1 MPMDHPWID
10 VCCRPPT
17 MPGLSPRARFLLR
30 PQLLTRVS
38 RLPGVCW
45 GEVMAITVA
54 HQLVS
59 PRPSRGGLGGPG
71 LMITAM
77 TRSALP

>member
-1 MPMDHPWID
+1 MDHLGLDLSPRLPA
-10 VCCRPPT
+10 V
-17 MPGLSPRARFLLR
+17 PGLLPRARFLLR

-45 GEVMAITVA
+45 EVMTISVA

-59 PRPSRGGLGGPG
+59 PQPSRGGLGGHG

-77 TRSALP
+77 TRSA